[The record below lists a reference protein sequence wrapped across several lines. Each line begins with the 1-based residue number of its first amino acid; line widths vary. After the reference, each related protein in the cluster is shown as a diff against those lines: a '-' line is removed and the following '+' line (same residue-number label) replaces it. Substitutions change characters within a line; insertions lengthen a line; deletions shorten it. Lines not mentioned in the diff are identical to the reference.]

1 MAKAT
6 PQPWTVEEF
15 LAFEAEEPERYEF
28 VDGIVRMMT
37 GGSAAHSAIKGN
49 MRSPLR
55 AGLRDGPCRVDVDDL
70 KVVTETAVM
79 YPDILVT
86 CRPLAPD
93 DDRVADPTVV
103 VEVLSPTTERH
114 DRIRKWRQ
122 YQTIASLQ
130 HFVLIEQNERR
141 IEIYTRRRRR
151 LAACG
156 RRAAGRHR
164 HLEGRRRRA
173 SRSRRSTRAA
183 AAERWHWRM
192 CHEQMRR
199 HDERSL
205 NEERERPS
213 SSRI

>member
-28 VDGIVRMMT
+28 VDGILRMMT
-37 GGSAAHSAIKGN
+37 GGSAAHSAIKLNTAIALKAALG
-49 MRSPLR
+49 SS
-55 AGLRDGPCRVDVDDL
+55 ACRVDVDDL

-79 YPDILVT
+79 YPDILVI

-141 IEIYTRRRRR
+141 VEVYTRQGDGWQLAVVEPPDDTVTLKAVDARLS
-151 LAACG
+151 LAAIYDGSG
-156 RRAAGRHR
+156 R
-164 HLEGRRRRA
+164 
-173 SRSRRSTRAA
+173 
-183 AAERWHWRM
+183 
-192 CHEQMRR
+192 
-199 HDERSL
+199 
-205 NEERERPS
+205 
-213 SSRI
+213 